1 MFITFDYSLF
11 IQYKTFYQEK
21 KANNYTDE
29 ELQETYG
36 FLLFETESQVRK
48 FGLRKLIFLC

>member
-1 MFITFDYSLF
+1 MFITFDYSFF
-11 IQYKTFYQEK
+11 IKYKTFYQEK
-21 KANNYTDE
+21 KANNYTHE

-48 FGLRKLIFLC
+48 FGLRKLIF